1 MKHQQFS
8 VVLITVLSLGD
19 TLAQDK
25 DIHSVGVAPDVRNTG
40 QQVLQLVR
48 DASYP
53 EAFSYLGG
61 VREMSD
67 GRLMVAD
74 PLGQVLV
81 LVDFTTETA
90 DTIGRVGSGPQE
102 YQQPDAVFPLP
113 GDSTLL
119 VDLGNARL
127 RVIAPDGTFRTTMP
141 LTREGAGGAFTIVMP
156 RFTDGSGRIYFQPE
170 SFTAGRPADS
180 AAIARVNPT
189 TGVIDTVAM
198 VKLPEVNP
206 STSGRVIMLSAGP
219 LRPQD
224 GWAVGLDG
232 RIAIARARDYSIE
245 WIHPDGGVLHG
256 PSNDY
261 DPVRVGRA
269 EKQRWL
275 NGSSSTEVNVGM
287 RRMADGTRHTRL
299 SRGGA
304 TTSRRGIDSYD
315 WPDVLPPFRFKRVFV
330 SPDGDAWVERYVT
343 AGAAPVIDVFD
354 ARGRKQGSITL
365 PVDRRVVGFG
375 RSVVYLARTDE
386 FDLQWLERYRIN

>member
-1 MKHQQFS
+1 MRYRPSS
-8 VVLITVLSLGD
+8 VLLMMVLSLGA
-19 TLAQDK
+19 TLAHDK
-25 DIHSVGVAPDVRNTG
+25 DIHAAG
-40 QQVLQLVR
+40 QQVVHLVR

-53 EAFSYLGG
+53 EAFSYLGA

-81 LVDFTTETA
+81 LVDFATGTG

-127 RVIAPDGTFRTTMP
+127 RVVAPDGTFRATMP
-141 LTREGAGGAFTIVMP
+141 LTRDGATGAFTIVMP

-170 SFTAGRPADS
+170 SFTAGRPPDS
-180 AAIARVNPT
+180 AAVGRIDPA

-198 VKLPEVNP
+198 VKLPEPNP
-206 STSGRVIMLSAGP
+206 STSGRVIMLGAGP

-224 GWAVGLDG
+224 GWAVGWDG

-245 WIHPDGGVLHG
+245 WIHPDGGVVYG
-256 PSNDY
+256 PPNDY

-275 NGSSSTEVNVGM
+275 DESSSTEVNVGI

-299 SRGGA
+299 SRGGGA
-304 TTSRRGIDSYD
+304 SSRRDVDAYD
-315 WPDVLPPFRFKRVFV
+315 WPDVLPPFRAKGVFV
-330 SPDGDAWVERYVT
+330 TPDGDAWVERYVT
-343 AGAAPVIDVFD
+343 AGAAPVLDVFD
-354 ARGRKQGSITL
+354 ARGRKQRSITL
-365 PVDRRVVGFG
+365 PADRRVVGFG

-386 FDLQWLERYRIN
+386 YDLQWVERYRTD